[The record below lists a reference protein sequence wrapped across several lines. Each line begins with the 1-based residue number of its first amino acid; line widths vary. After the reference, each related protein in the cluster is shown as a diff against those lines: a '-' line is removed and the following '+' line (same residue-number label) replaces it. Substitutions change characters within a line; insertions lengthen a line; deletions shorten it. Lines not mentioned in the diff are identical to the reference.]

1 MWNNHGVRRL
11 RASFLVGVGEE
22 GLFFLHPP
30 PPTLTDILIC
40 FTYSQSCKEE
50 WLPCSWRGIKQ
61 GLSINVFFFLLCNK
75 QNHVITVMFTR
86 RKGCVQ

>member
-30 PPTLTDILIC
+30 PPTLTDILTC
-40 FTYSQSCKEE
+40 FTCKE
-50 WLPCSWRGIKQ
+50 LQRGVVTMQLEGNKT
-61 GLSINVFFFLLCNK
+61 GTVDKCFLLSF
-75 QNHVITVMFTR
+75 V
-86 RKGCVQ
+86 